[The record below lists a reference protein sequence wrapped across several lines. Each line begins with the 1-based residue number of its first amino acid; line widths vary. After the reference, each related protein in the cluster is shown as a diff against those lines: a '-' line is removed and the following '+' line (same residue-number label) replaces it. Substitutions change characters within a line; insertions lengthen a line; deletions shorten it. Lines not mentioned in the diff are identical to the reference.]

1 MTVVDTID
9 YQKKLFGKEV
19 NHNTKFLCGVDR
31 EKFVE
36 YFLEAMKKLN

>member
-9 YQKKLFGKEV
+9 YQNKLFGKNV
-19 NHNTKFLCGVDR
+19 PHNTSFLYGVRR

-36 YFLEAMKKLN
+36 YFFEAMSRLG